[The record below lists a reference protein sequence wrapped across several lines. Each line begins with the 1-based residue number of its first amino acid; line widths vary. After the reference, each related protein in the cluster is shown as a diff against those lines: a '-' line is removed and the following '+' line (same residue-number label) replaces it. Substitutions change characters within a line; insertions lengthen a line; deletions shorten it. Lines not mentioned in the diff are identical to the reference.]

1 LPSINSKKQF
11 LSLPLTIG
19 LIVVCLLLLLFDGIG
34 FFNTVKSSGH
44 SIGIKITE
52 KSSSGIE
59 SLFTISD
66 LFKDK
71 REALLR
77 VEELETDLLTLR
89 SENAKLSTLLK
100 ELEVIKEQNTFTNPA
115 ETLPASVTAY
125 ISDRYGY
132 VIINKGSANNV
143 KTGDAV
149 VLKNL
154 FLGQI
159 VEVNKTN
166 SIVRLINSPD
176 TVIPALSIDNNAKG
190 VVKGDF
196 SIGLIMT
203 DIPRGST
210 INKGESILTSSENE
224 IIQKGLILGEV
235 VSIEDSDSLTT
246 KSAELKIIP
255 DLRNLSEVFILRIE
269 RDNE

>member
-1 LPSINSKKQF
+1 MPSINSRKQF
-11 LSLPLTIG
+11 ISLPLTIG
-19 LIVVCLLLLLFDGIG
+19 LIVVSLLLILFDGLG
-34 FFNTVKSSGH
+34 FFNTIKSSGH

-52 KSSSGIE
+52 KSSSSIE
-59 SLFTISD
+59 RLFNISD

-71 REALLR
+71 KATLQR
-77 VEELETDLLTLR
+77 VEELEINILTLR
-89 SENAKLSTLLK
+89 SENAQLSTLLK

-132 VIINKGSANNV
+132 VVINKGSINNV
-143 KTGDAV
+143 KTGDAI

-154 FLGQI
+154 FLGEI

-176 TVIPALSIDNNAKG
+176 TVIPALSMDNNAKG
-190 VVKGDF
+190 VVRGDF
-196 SIGLIMT
+196 SVGLVMT

-210 INKGESILTSSENE
+210 INMGESILTSSENE

-246 KSAELKIIP
+246 KSALLKIIP
-255 DLRNLSEVFILRIE
+255 DLRNLSEVFIIRTE
-269 RDNE
+269 RNNE